1 MVVNRGLPGDLRMP
15 GLRIIIEMDQGGR
28 IGRGKIALL
37 EHIAA
42 LGSISA
48 AGRAM
53 GMSYRRAWELLD
65 ETNKVFGQAAA
76 ESQTGGKGGGGARL
90 TPFGLALVTR
100 FRAIERAAEQAAL
113 LHVEAL
119 QTEVKLD
126 KVA

>member
-1 MVVNRGLPGDLRMP
+1 MP

-100 FRAIERAAEQAAL
+100 FRAIERAAEQAAQ